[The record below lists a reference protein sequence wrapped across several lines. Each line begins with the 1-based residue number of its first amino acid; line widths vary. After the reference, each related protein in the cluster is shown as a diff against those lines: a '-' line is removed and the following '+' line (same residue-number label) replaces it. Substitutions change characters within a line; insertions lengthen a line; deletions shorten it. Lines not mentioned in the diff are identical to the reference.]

1 MVNDVSLPWGGLLD
15 IHSDWGEP
23 HCGHREGKHI
33 DVRFYVV
40 DKDGE
45 VRYFVNKKV
54 RNRLRNFAKDHSD
67 MVVEEHPRGA
77 PNHLHIKPDPNKEV
91 K

>member
-15 IHSDWGEP
+15 IHSNWSEP

-45 VRYFVNKKV
+45 VRYFFTMDKRTEIKEFGSKNTY
-54 RNRLRNFAKDHSD
+54 L
-67 MVVEEHPRGA
+67 VVEEHPPDK
-77 PNHLHIKPDPNKEV
+77 PNHLHIGPKRRKL